1 MDGNIR
7 PRQSLESKYE
17 LLYRLMV
24 IAAIAVILIS
34 LIGIASV
41 TGLLARAGE
50 SKPDAETRVNEAER
64 INRVELADAQTTALP
79 PQAAFNIATLRALHF
94 DGPPHCG
101 AGFSYRSEHK
111 RNCPWR

>member
-34 LIGIASV
+34 LLGIASV
-41 TGLLARAGE
+41 TGLLARVGE
-50 SKPDAETRVNEAER
+50 SKPDTETRVNEAER
-64 INRVELADAQTTALP
+64 INRVQSADAQTTATL
-79 PQAAFNIATLRALHF
+79 PQAALNVAGLRALPF
-94 DGPPHCG
+94 DGPAHCG
-101 AGFSYRSEHK
+101 AGFNYRSEHK

>member
-24 IAAIAVILIS
+24 IAAIAVIVIS

-41 TGLLARAGE
+41 TGLLARVGE

-64 INRVELADAQTTALP
+64 IHRVQSADTQRPVPA
-79 PQAAFNIATLRALHF
+79 QAALNVAALRALPF

-101 AGFSYRSEHK
+101 AGFGYRSEHK